1 MTEQEFDKMKWR
13 LTLIRSIDDRHYEV
27 YKSVSIP
34 DLSYTKMIFLKDG
47 KTVRA
52 KIVKYEFRGRVYT
65 KQKLLEAL
73 NNEQDNTLHCG
84 EGEKF
89 LYEDING
96 FGVCCKTNEECCC
109 CDKCHITHGKP

>member
-47 KTVRA
+47 KTKRE
-52 KIVKYEFRGRVYT
+52 KIIKYEFRGRVYT
-65 KQKLLEAL
+65 KQKLLEVI
-73 NNEQDNTLHCG
+73 
-84 EGEKF
+84 K
-89 LYEDING
+89 
-96 FGVCCKTNEECCC
+96 
-109 CDKCHITHGKP
+109 

>member
-34 DLSYTKMIFLKDG
+34 DLSYTKRIFLKDG
-47 KTVRA
+47 ETRRE

-65 KQKLLEAL
+65 KQKLL
-73 NNEQDNTLHCG
+73 
-84 EGEKF
+84 K
-89 LYEDING
+89 
-96 FGVCCKTNEECCC
+96 VM
-109 CDKCHITHGKP
+109 

>member
-34 DLSYTKMIFLKDG
+34 DLSYTKRIFLKDG
-47 KTVRA
+47 KTERA

-65 KQKLLEAL
+65 KQKLLEVI
-73 NNEQDNTLHCG
+73 NND
-84 EGEKF
+84 
-89 LYEDING
+89 
-96 FGVCCKTNEECCC
+96 
-109 CDKCHITHGKP
+109 